1 MICRAPSRKWIT
13 RASSCALAL
22 RGLLTAKQSKS
33 PSFPFESG
41 QMIIKSSWRTGS
53 LEPRR
58 KRQTRRR
65 QKLGRPS
72 SKYVGAFS
80 VLKPILKGSQD
91 YREYHT
97 TTTVHFVVT
106 MSEKDVARAEAEGLE
121 KFFKL
126 TTSINC
132 TNMICF
138 DSGGKIRKYETP
150 EEILE
155 DFYPLRLQYYQKRK
169 VCYPSLLLDRNGR

>member
-1 MICRAPSRKWIT
+1 MPFLICLGSI
-13 RASSCALAL
+13 
-22 RGLLTAKQSKS
+22 LT
-33 PSFPFESG
+33 F
-41 QMIIKSSWRTGS
+41 
-53 LEPRR
+53 
-58 KRQTRRR
+58 
-65 QKLGRPS
+65 
-72 SKYVGAFS
+72 
-80 VLKPILKGSQD
+80 SQD

-97 TTTVHFVVT
+97 TTTVNFVLT

-121 KFFKL
+121 KFLKL

-169 VCYPSLLLDRNGR
+169 VCWSSILVDMSTKHVWATGSRLR